1 MTREMTCTLDGRE
14 SAELLPWGGER
25 ICHGCF
31 DTQMHLMAMAIRQA
45 QPGDH
50 LAFGCNAHDADE
62 TVLA

>member
-1 MTREMTCTLDGRE
+1 MRCTLDGRE

-50 LAFGCNAHDADE
+50 LEFGCSAPEPSDR
-62 TVLA
+62 VLA